1 MTMAT
6 LKLENLS
13 PELLSQ
19 IEHLAQQNHCTVNQ
33 QAIALIEQSLNQIPN
48 KDSSWSKRRQN
59 PFKMPWQGEPRINL
73 QKGKGGKAKPY
84 QVKQVKVALLKLRD
98 IQEGKDDE

>member
-1 MTMAT
+1 MILT
-6 LKLENLS
+6 
-13 PELLSQ
+13 
-19 IEHLAQQNHCTVNQ
+19 I
-33 QAIALIEQSLNQIPN
+33 
-48 KDSSWSKRRQN
+48 KRGTSHY

-98 IQEGKDDE
+98 MQDGEDNE

>member
-1 MTMAT
+1 MDIEEA
-6 LKLENLS
+6 LKELESETNVRFTR
-13 PELLSQ
+13 LLK
-19 IEHLAQQNHCTVNQ
+19 
-33 QAIALIEQSLNQIPN
+33 IAEIFFGKPRNRGTSHH
-48 KDSSWSKRRQN
+48 

-98 IQEGKDDE
+98 MQKGEDDK

>member
-1 MTMAT
+1 MDIEEALKELERETNVRFARLLKIAEMFFGMTRYRGT
-6 LKLENLS
+6 S
-13 PELLSQ
+13 
-19 IEHLAQQNHCTVNQ
+19 HY
-33 QAIALIEQSLNQIPN
+33 
-48 KDSSWSKRRQN
+48 

-98 IQEGKDDE
+98 MQDGEDNE

>member
-1 MTMAT
+1 MNIEEA
-6 LKLENLS
+6 LKELESETNVRFAR
-13 PELLSQ
+13 LLK
-19 IEHLAQQNHCTVNQ
+19 
-33 QAIALIEQSLNQIPN
+33 IAEMFFGKPRNRGTSHY
-48 KDSSWSKRRQN
+48 

-98 IQEGKDDE
+98 MQDGEDNE

>member
-1 MTMAT
+1 MDIEEA
-6 LKLENLS
+6 LKELESETNVRFTR
-13 PELLSQ
+13 LLK
-19 IEHLAQQNHCTVNQ
+19 
-33 QAIALIEQSLNQIPN
+33 IAEIFFGKPRNRGTSHH
-48 KDSSWSKRRQN
+48 

-98 IQEGKDDE
+98 MQEEKDNG

>member
-1 MTMAT
+1 MDIEEA
-6 LKLENLS
+6 LKELESETNVRFTR
-13 PELLSQ
+13 LLK
-19 IEHLAQQNHCTVNQ
+19 
-33 QAIALIEQSLNQIPN
+33 IAEIFFGKPRNRGTSHH
-48 KDSSWSKRRQN
+48 

-98 IQEGKDDE
+98 MQKEEDDK

>member
-1 MTMAT
+1 MDIEEA
-6 LKLENLS
+6 LKELESETNVRFAR
-13 PELLSQ
+13 LLK
-19 IEHLAQQNHCTVNQ
+19 
-33 QAIALIEQSLNQIPN
+33 IAEMFFGKPRNRGTSHY
-48 KDSSWSKRRQN
+48 

-98 IQEGKDDE
+98 MQDGEDNE